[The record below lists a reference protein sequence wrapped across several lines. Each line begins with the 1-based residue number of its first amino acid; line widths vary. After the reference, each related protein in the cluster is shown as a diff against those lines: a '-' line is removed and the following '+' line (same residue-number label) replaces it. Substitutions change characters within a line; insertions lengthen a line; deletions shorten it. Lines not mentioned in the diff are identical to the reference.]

1 MTGTFSSAGFFLPR
15 VENPIPHT
23 IGLGAI
29 FSAAGAGGVLMLVLA
44 SMVGLPDAQRDRWG
58 RRGIVV
64 GFLGGSMVY
73 AVALAVQ
80 LL

>member
-1 MTGTFSSAGFFLPR
+1 MLWIVEASFLPK
-15 VENPIPHT
+15 VEDPAPDT

-29 FSAAGAGGVLMLVLA
+29 VSAAGAGGVLMFVLA
-44 SMVGLPDAQRDRWG
+44 SLIGLPDAQRDRWG

-64 GFLGGSMVY
+64 GFLGGMVY
-73 AVALAVQ
+73 AVALAAQ